1 MTNDI
6 LLIALAW
13 AGYGGLHSLLAAPT
27 PKAWILAH
35 LPGMAR
41 FYRLGYN
48 ILATVLLIP
57 LLLATEWA
65 ADDWLWR
72 WQGAWAWVAHGV
84 TVIVMLGFMWSSRA
98 YDMRVFMG
106 LGEQQTDAPAG
117 FGLSPLH
124 RWVRHPWYTL
134 GLLWLWTR
142 DMDSA
147 RLAAALTITLYIWL
161 GAYLEDR
168 KLEREWGARYRDYRA
183 KIPGLLPR
191 PWRYLSRTDYE
202 NLQR

>member
-1 MTNDI
+1 MTFET

-13 AGYGGLHSLLAAPT
+13 AGYGGLHSLLAAPS
-27 PKAWILAH
+27 PKAWILDH

-41 FYRLGYN
+41 YYRLGYN

-57 LLLATEWA
+57 LLLVTEWA
-65 ADDWLWR
+65 TDDWLWR
-72 WQGAWAWVAHGV
+72 WQGAWAWLANGV

-106 LGEQQTDAPAG
+106 LEESRNDAPAG

-147 RLAAALTITLYIWL
+147 RLAAALTITLYVWL

-191 PWRYLSRTDYE
+191 PWRHLSRSEYE
-202 NLQR
+202 NLRR

>member
-1 MTNDI
+1 MTFDT

-13 AGYGGLHSLLAAPT
+13 AGYGGLHSLLAAPS
-27 PKAWILAH
+27 PKAWMLVR
-35 LPGMAR
+35 LPGMR
-41 FYRLGYN
+41 RYYRLGYN

-72 WQGAWAWVAHGV
+72 WQGTWAWVAHGV
-84 TVIVMLGFMWSSRA
+84 TVIVILGFMWSSRA

-106 LGEQQTDAPAG
+106 LGEQRTESPAG

-147 RLAAALTITLYIWL
+147 RLAAALTITLYVWL

-183 KIPGLLPR
+183 RIPGLLPR
-191 PWRYLSRTDYE
+191 PWRYLSRTEYE
-202 NLQR
+202 NLRR

>member
-13 AGYGGLHSLLAAPT
+13 AGYGGLHSLLAAPS
-27 PKAWILAH
+27 PKAWILDH

-41 FYRLGYN
+41 YYRLGYN

>member
-1 MTNDI
+1 MTFET

-13 AGYGGLHSLLAAPT
+13 AGYGGLHSLLAAPS

-35 LPGMAR
+35 LPATTR
-41 FYRLGYN
+41 YYRLGYN

-57 LLLATEWA
+57 LLLVTEWA
-65 ADDWLWR
+65 TDDWLWR
-72 WQGAWAWVAHGV
+72 WQGAWAWLANGV

-106 LGEQQTDAPAG
+106 LEESRNDAPAG

-147 RLAAALTITLYIWL
+147 RLAAALTITLYVWL

-202 NLQR
+202 NLQH

>member
-1 MTNDI
+1 MTFDT

-13 AGYGGLHSLLAAPT
+13 AGYGGLHSLLAAPS
-27 PKAWILAH
+27 PKAWILDH

-41 FYRLGYN
+41 YYRLGYN

-84 TVIVMLGFMWSSRA
+84 TVLMMLGFMWSSRA

-106 LGEQQTDAPAG
+106 LEEQQTESPAG

-147 RLAAALTITLYIWL
+147 RLAAALTITLYVWL

-191 PWRYLSRTDYE
+191 PWRHLSRTEYE
-202 NLQR
+202 NLRR

>member
-1 MTNDI
+1 M
-6 LLIALAW
+6 
-13 AGYGGLHSLLAAPT
+13 
-27 PKAWILAH
+27 
-35 LPGMAR
+35 
-41 FYRLGYN
+41 
-48 ILATVLLIP
+48 
-57 LLLATEWA
+57 
-65 ADDWLWR
+65 
-72 WQGAWAWVAHGV
+72 AHGV

-106 LGEQQTDAPAG
+106 LEESRTDAPTG

-124 RWVRHPWYTL
+124 RWVRHPWYAL

-147 RLAAALTITLYIWL
+147 RLAAALTITLYVWL

-191 PWRYLSRTDYE
+191 PWRYLSRSEYE
-202 NLQR
+202 NLRR

>member
-1 MTNDI
+1 MTFET

-13 AGYGGLHSLLAAPT
+13 AGYGGLHSLLAAPSA
-27 PKAWILAH
+27 KAWFLAH
-35 LPGMAR
+35 LPGMSR
-41 FYRLGYN
+41 HYRLGYN

-72 WQGAWAWVAHGV
+72 WQGAWAWVAHGA
-84 TVIVMLGFMWSSRA
+84 TVLVMLGFMWSSRA

-106 LGEQQTDAPAG
+106 LGEQQTDAR
-117 FGLSPLH
+117 FGMSPLH

-147 RLAAALTITLYIWL
+147 RLAAAVTITLYVWL

-168 KLEREWGARYRDYRA
+168 KLEREWGARYRDYQA

-191 PWRYLSRTDYE
+191 PWRYLSRAEYE
-202 NLQR
+202 NLRR

>member
-1 MTNDI
+1 MTFETLI
-6 LLIALAW
+6 IALAW
-13 AGYGGLHSLLAAPT
+13 AGYGGLHSLLAAPS
-27 PKAWILAH
+27 PKAWILAY
-35 LPGMAR
+35 LPGMTR
-41 FYRLGYN
+41 YYRLGYN

-57 LLLATEWA
+57 LLLVTEWA
-65 ADDWLWR
+65 TDDWLWR
-72 WQGAWAWVAHGV
+72 WQGAWAWLANGV

-106 LGEQQTDAPAG
+106 LEESRTDAPAG

-147 RLAAALTITLYIWL
+147 RLAAALTITLYVWI

-202 NLQR
+202 NLRR